1 MLNPD
6 NQGART
12 MKVLKIASILILAV
26 AVVVAIAAPIGPLPG
41 FFIGGEQ
48 TATPAR
54 WPDTSGVHEIQL
66 KVPGTLPRVVTIW
79 VVDHDGELHVVGSR
93 ESGWVKMIGQGAPVE
108 MRLEGRT
115 YALDAVPVTE
125 NWQPVLEAYVAKY
138 ESDYPE
144 IVAGFPSVEEAR
156 DQVAVFRLDRG

>member
-1 MLNPD
+1 
-6 NQGART
+6 
-12 MKVLKIASILILAV
+12 MKFLKIASWLVLAV

-48 TATPAR
+48 TKAPAS
-54 WPDTSGVHEIQL
+54 WPDTSGVHEIRL

-79 VVDHDGELHVVGSR
+79 VVDHAGELYVVGSR

-108 MRLEGRT
+108 MRLVDRT

-125 NWQPVLEAYVAKY
+125 NWQDVLEAYVAKY

-144 IVAGFPSVEEAR
+144 IVAGFPPVDEAS
-156 DQVAVFRLDRG
+156 DQVAVFRLNRG